1 MNSTLLIGGLVQH
14 KIIPK
19 GLKVMGLFVGD
30 NTSCAALKKRT
41 TMKGKDIFTLSE
53 ISELRS
59 LIKERI
65 KADRSR
71 QKGIRAKMR
80 RIGFYGSDDFGITDL
95 QPSDFERLITS
106 GRVKIV
112 GRTTKPSNAPKRVTK
127 VVKKPTVTGK
137 VTDIFTLFDPSKH
150 TSNDIPDN
158 PGNYIVCLKKG
169 SKLPDI
175 GVEYEMKMYRKLNVI
190 YTGIAGK
197 SLRKRDY
204 RQHFKGNNAGS
215 STLRKSLG
223 SLFGYTKIARDKDP
237 NSGKTKFK
245 KNDEIKLSEWMQS
258 NLVLFF
264 KKNLKPD
271 KLEGELIKKLN
282 PPLNLSKNKNIVNR
296 EFRSKLSE
304 LRSKK

>member
-1 MNSTLLIGGLVQH
+1 
-14 KIIPK
+14 
-19 GLKVMGLFVGD
+19 
-30 NTSCAALKKRT
+30 
-41 TMKGKDIFTLSE
+41 MKGRDTFTSSE

-95 QPSDFERLITS
+95 QPYDFERLVNS
-106 GRVKIV
+106 GRVKVAGQAIKPLSNPKPA
-112 GRTTKPSNAPKRVTK
+112 TKSNDKSKA
-127 VVKKPTVTGK
+127 TGK
-137 VTDIFTLFDPSKH
+137 FTYGFTLFDPSKH
-150 TSNDIPDN
+150 SSNDIPDN
-158 PGNYIVCLKKG
+158 PGNYIVCLRRG

-175 GVEYEMKMYRKLNVI
+175 GTDYVMKAFQKLNVI

-204 RQHFKGNNAGS
+204 RQHFTGNNAGS

-223 SLFGYTKIARDKDP
+223 SLFGYPKIARDKDP
-237 NSGKTKFK
+237 SNGKTKFK
-245 KNDEIKLSEWMQS
+245 ERDEIQLSEWMQS
-258 NLVLFF
+258 NLMLYF
-264 KKNLKPD
+264 KSNLNPD
-271 KLEGELIKKLN
+271 SFENELIEELN